1 MSNGES
7 TVSLCAVGDIRI
19 MRDKDPEKVL
29 ELVAPIMRNADI
41 TFAQLE
47 GDLAE
52 KGSPQGGYANVMMAP
67 PSSVKGL
74 TYAGI
79 DVVSVAGNHSGDYR
93 PEALLESMEWLRQN
107 GVQPVGAGS
116 NLKEAREPVI
126 FEKKGTKVAFLAYVS
141 VIPWGLEAGPK
152 RPGPAPIR
160 VSTYYRQ
167 MDWQPGTPPLVVTIP
182 DPEDAENM
190 KEDIRSVRE
199 RVDYIV
205 VSIHW
210 GIHNV
215 PVELADYEP
224 VVWPC
229 GCRCWRRHGSRSP
242 RARFEG
248 HRAIQRKAHFYC
260 LGDFSVATK
269 YREGY
274 EDYQHTVDKL
284 FGREADPA
292 CTFHSPISSE
302 HQKKSIIVKWVIRG
316 NKLRSLRL
324 TPCHISPQVHP
335 YPVDPVKERN
345 LWDEWIGFVTA
356 SCRGVGCDTE
366 LNEDG
371 DAVLVRL

>member
-1 MSNGES
+1 MSNRES

-47 GDLAE
+47 GNLAE

-79 DVVSVAGNHSGDYR
+79 DVVSVAGNHSGDYG
-93 PEALLESMEWLRQN
+93 PEALLESMDWLRQN

-116 NLKEAREPVI
+116 NLKEARAPVI
-126 FEKKGTKVAFLAYVS
+126 FEKGGTKVAFLAYVS

-167 MDWQPGTPPLVVTIP
+167 MDWQPGPPPLVVTIP
-182 DPEDAENM
+182 DPGDVENM
-190 KEDIRSVRE
+190 KEDIRNVRD
-199 RVDYIV
+199 RVDYVV

-224 VVWPC
+224 VV
-229 GCRCWRRHGSRSP
+229 
-242 RARFEG
+242 G
-248 HRAIQRKAHFYC
+248 HAAVDAGADMVLGHHAHILKAIELYKGKPIFTA
-260 LGDFSVATK
+260 LGIF
-269 YREGY
+269 
-274 EDYQHTVDKL
+274 Q
-284 FGREADPA
+284 
-292 CTFHSPISSE
+292 
-302 HQKKSIIVKWVIRG
+302 
-316 NKLRSLRL
+316 
-324 TPCHISPQVHP
+324 
-335 YPVDPVKERN
+335 
-345 LWDEWIGFVTA
+345 
-356 SCRGVGCDTE
+356 
-366 LNEDG
+366 
-371 DAVLVRL
+371 